1 MRRLVAV
8 TAVCAATLTLSSC
21 VDSRTDP
28 PPPPVKVTAAE
39 IAGTWHGWQGSSLTL
54 GAGAKAAAVRLD
66 GQEFDFDD
74 GWRMTGTGTWTLLK
88 PGAYRGGN
96 FVGNGSVIHLEI
108 TPTKPPEAPATPTSS
123 PSTPS
128 PSTPS
133 PSIPSPSIPSPSPN
147 PTVAASRTAPPPD
160 KAVWDIGVTKGK
172 KNELLLVFLTSDPD
186 IRDTYYL
193 TKNPGAS

>member
-74 GWRMTGTGTWTLLK
+74 GWRMTGTGTWSLLK

-96 FVGNGSVIHLEI
+96 FVGNGSVIHLEV
-108 TPTKPPEAPATPTSS
+108 TPATPAKT
-123 PSTPS
+123 T
-128 PSTPS
+128 
-133 PSIPSPSIPSPSPN
+133 PSPSPN